1 MLPPGRQARC
11 TSTWTTTGGCLPP
24 GLTGSL
30 RSGVF
35 TYPLLD
41 VLVPQM
47 GDQLVEVLRKIDTRS
62 SHQAI
67 EVPKVFPDCAPLRRV
82 ESRPPQLA
90 EQLVDVPTQPWY
102 VAFVL
107 ASKVCSRRELRQ
119 ILAGLQEGGGR
130 ARGGLQGSRAGQNS
144 TASGSRVVDNPVPQ
158 VRREGGGGV
167 HGSLPVQNS
176 AAVVEQIVDIPAR
189 RVPGFLSGQG
199 SASSSSRLHDAADE
213 DFTGGFRTF
222 PIRKKVRSWARTR
235 DRNCSPSRAHPRGD
249 LMSTRM
255 LQGKLLGLFVQFIDG
270 VDVPVL
276 MQRHQY

>member
-1 MLPPGRQARC
+1 M
-11 TSTWTTTGGCLPP
+11 PP

-30 RSGVF
+30 RSGHRNGFLRRTAKQNVDVF

-67 EVPKVFPDCAPLRRV
+67 EVPKVFPDSAPLRRV

-119 ILAGLQEGGGR
+119 IIAGLQGGGGG
-130 ARGGLQGSRAGQNS
+130 ARGSPQGSRAGQNS
-144 TASGSRVVDNPVPQ
+144 AENLEQIVEIPVPQ
-158 VRREGGGGV
+158 DRREGGGGV
-167 HGSLPVQNS
+167 QGSLPVQNS

-189 RVPGFLSGQG
+189 RVP
-199 SASSSSRLHDAADE
+199 D
-213 DFTGGFRTF
+213 
-222 PIRKKVRSWARTR
+222 
-235 DRNCSPSRAHPRGD
+235 
-249 LMSTRM
+249 
-255 LQGKLLGLFVQFIDG
+255 
-270 VDVPVL
+270 
-276 MQRHQY
+276 